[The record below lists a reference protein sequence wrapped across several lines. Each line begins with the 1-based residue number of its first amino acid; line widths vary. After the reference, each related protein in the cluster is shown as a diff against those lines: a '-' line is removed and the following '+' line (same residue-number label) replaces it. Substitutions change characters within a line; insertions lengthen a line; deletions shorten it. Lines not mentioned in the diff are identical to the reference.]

1 MDKISKL
8 KRRLEELESEE
19 DMLEEQVGES
29 DSEDDEDDSEYI
41 VTLPDGTVLPVTKR
55 K

>member
-1 MDKISKL
+1 MNKFDKL
-8 KRRLEELESEE
+8 KKRLAEIESEE
-19 DMLEEQVGES
+19 DMIEDQVGEE
-29 DSEDDEDDSEYI
+29 DESEEDSEYV